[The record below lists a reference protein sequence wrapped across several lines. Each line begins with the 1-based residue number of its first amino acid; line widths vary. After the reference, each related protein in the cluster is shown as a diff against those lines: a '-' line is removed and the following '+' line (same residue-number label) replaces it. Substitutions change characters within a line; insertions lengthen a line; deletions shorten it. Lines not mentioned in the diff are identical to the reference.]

1 MIEIRRITTTTT
13 VVKMLVRDQAK
24 DKTTIRTPV
33 QAATIKFQ
41 KQHS

>member
-1 MIEIRRITTTTT
+1 MIEIGRIITTTT

-33 QAATIKFQ
+33 QATTIKFQ
-41 KQHS
+41 IQHT